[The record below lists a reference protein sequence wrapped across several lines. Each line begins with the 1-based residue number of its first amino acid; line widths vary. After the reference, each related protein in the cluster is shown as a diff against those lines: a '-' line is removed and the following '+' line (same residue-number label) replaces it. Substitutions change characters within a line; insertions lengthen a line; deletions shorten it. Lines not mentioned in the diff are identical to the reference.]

1 MISIKQAEK
10 KSAQTAATVLDTN
23 KSTNSCI
30 QDTIK
35 QLESQAFDLGS
46 DLSICDIPILDVVN
60 AQYRVL
66 ECMEDETTI
75 QKGMSEDTMALVFFR
90 RLPAII
96 SMLRISL
103 HELETVPEEIKR
115 YEERAFGISKA
126 LLDLQTEITNP

>member
-1 MISIKQAEK
+1 MIIMQQTKEK
-10 KSAQTAATVLDTN
+10 APCTTAIVQDAN

-46 DLSICDIPILDVVN
+46 SLSICDIPILDVVN
-60 AQYRVL
+60 VLYRAL

-75 QKGMSEDTMALVFFR
+75 QNGMSEDTMALVFFR

-103 HELETVPEEIKR
+103 HELETVPEGIKH
-115 YEERAFGISKA
+115 YAEQALCISK
-126 LLDLQTEITNP
+126 DLRAICNK